1 MNISMPRTYRRRKS
15 RKIRKSRKGGNYYPY
30 NRNPLLFTDSSN
42 QLGGWAGDPRSTLF
56 PDLVT
61 NMARSAQYSTQS
73 SINSLLGKSTPVN
86 PIVTSQPINK

>member
-1 MNISMPRTYRRRKS
+1 MPRTYRRRKS
-15 RKIRKSRKGGNYYPY
+15 RKIRKSIKSRKGGNYYPY
-30 NRNPLLFTDSSN
+30 NRNPLLFTESSN
-42 QLGGWAGDPRSTLF
+42 KIGGWAGDPRSTLF

-73 SINSLLGKSTPVN
+73 SINSLLGKSAPVN